1 MDISRNALYQ
11 LVGKD
16 EYHLHYA
23 HLTAEQRIAQL
34 TNQPIR
40 SQKECVAMQQN
51 KLDKETQE
59 AKRYDRINAQ
69 RKRRKVQNDMDLTAV
84 VESLFVIEDG
94 VEVEISLPVKGIK
107 IA

>member
-1 MDISRNALYQ
+1 MDVSRKAIVE
-11 LVGKD
+11 LVGIQAFH
-16 EYHLHYA
+16 EHYA

-34 TNQPIR
+34 TNQPISS
-40 SQKECVAMQQN
+40 SQKECVAMRTQQ
-51 KLDKETQE
+51 DKETQE
-59 AKRYDRINAQ
+59 AVRYNRVSAQ
-69 RKRRKVQNDMDLTAV
+69 RKRRKIQRNIDLTAV